1 MAQPVQVEGGAVV
14 SGAAQ
19 RAEQLSSKLFANG
32 GFRDSAKIFKLLPR
46 GGAGLQAKVPRRKNY
61 GAEAG
66 GRGWRCGALHRD
78 EGVWVKQFG
87 SSHVKGETI
96 ETRMNYV
103 GLFGSSGTGCNTT
116 ATASTLIGFVYRE
129 GSGALKNAGG

>member
-1 MAQPVQVEGGAVV
+1 MPMRIRQLQRDVNEREEAEMRRLEGGSQVGGDAMHSHGLVAQPVQAEGGAVV

-61 GAEAG
+61 GAEGEAG
-66 GRGWRCGALHRD
+66 DAAHSTAMK
-78 EGVWVKQFG
+78 EFG
-87 SSHVKGETI
+87 SSSLARRT
-96 ETRMNYV
+96 
-103 GLFGSSGTGCNTT
+103 
-116 ATASTLIGFVYRE
+116 
-129 GSGALKNAGG
+129 